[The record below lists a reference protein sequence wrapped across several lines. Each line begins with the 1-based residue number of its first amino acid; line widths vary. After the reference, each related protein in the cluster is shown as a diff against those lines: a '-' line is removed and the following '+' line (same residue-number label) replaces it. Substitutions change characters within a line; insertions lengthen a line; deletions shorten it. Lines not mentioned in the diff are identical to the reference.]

1 MVKRLQNNLTMKKI
15 FSILLLVICIGI
27 NAQTVEKDNPYFPN
41 AAQVLTANIL
51 AVSLEAVGDGLRD
64 NAWITGN
71 AQTSKWGHVANA
83 GSVACLIVVPLGQ
96 GFTFEK

>member
-1 MVKRLQNNLTMKKI
+1 MKRILT
-15 FSILLLVICIGI
+15 ILLIALCIYTS
-27 NAQTVEKDNPYFPN
+27 AQTIERDNPYFPN

-71 AQTSKWGHVANA
+71 SQTSKWGHIANA
-83 GSVACLIVVPLGQ
+83 GSIACLIVVPLGQ